1 MVFCTD
7 RFGWISNEPSRLISF
22 LHRSGIH
29 QSPEKHLIGYCWN
42 RHLILSCCLF
52 QFIQICPWMVK
63 DRIFLCPRYIFL
75 CILTLLFL
83 KKFLVSSI
91 DWEIGSFTELSI
103 SSKSKLPNHL
113 FHEFD
118 NHGNLI
124 RLPSTSCHFDTP
136 PFFCPECHQ
145 SDGECRW
152 FELYWN
158 LYLRTWFTWLASS
171 PCLVFLWEVIHS
183 VVW

>member
-63 DRIFLCPRYIFL
+63 DRFFLCPRYIFL

-91 DWEIGSFTELSI
+91 DWEIGSFTEFSI

-136 PFFCPECHQ
+136 PFFVRNVTNPME
-145 SDGECRW
+145 SVDGLSCTEIYIW
-152 FELYWN
+152 GLDS
-158 LYLRTWFTWLASS
+158 LD
-171 PCLVFLWEVIHS
+171 
-183 VVW
+183 

>member
-1 MVFCTD
+1 MIHYDDGFCTD

-22 LHRSGIH
+22 LHHFGIH

-42 RHLILSCCLF
+42 RHLILS
-52 QFIQICPWMVK
+52 
-63 DRIFLCPRYIFL
+63 
-75 CILTLLFL
+75 
-83 KKFLVSSI
+83 SSI
-91 DWEIGSFTELSI
+91 DWKIGSFTELSI

-118 NHGNLI
+118 NHGNLL

-152 FELYWN
+152 FELNWN